1 MKSLLARF
9 RAIVLSR
16 VSHTR
21 IGKWLLEALL
31 KKYVNLNNKSYY
43 HISRLAVLT
52 NNGIHP
58 KHKIMNYHQFFVDN
72 VDENDTVLDLGCGNG
87 FNTYDVAS
95 KAKKVMGIDKVSKN
109 IDYAKNHYQRD
120 NLQFRVGDAM
130 TCNFNGTINKII
142 LSNVL
147 EHIDDR
153 VGFLRK
159 LHQICDTI
167 LLRVPMLTR
176 DWLSVFKKES
186 GFEYRLDRTHC
197 IEYSIE
203 SLDNELSQAQW
214 KIKDYSVQYG
224 EFWGVLQTTN

>member
-1 MKSLLARF
+1 MQSLLAKC
-9 RAIVLSR
+9 RAFVLSR

-21 IGKWLLEALL
+21 IGKGFLEALL
-31 KKYVNLNNKSYY
+31 KKYINLNNKSYY
-43 HISRLAVLT
+43 YISRLVVLT

-72 VDENDTVLDLGCGNG
+72 VAENDVVLDLGCGNG

-120 NLQFRVGDAM
+120 NLQFSVGDAM
-130 TCNFNGTINKII
+130 TYNFNGTINKII

-147 EHIDDR
+147 EHIDNR
-153 VGFLRK
+153 VEFLRK

-176 DWLSVFKKES
+176 DWLSVFKKEK
-186 GFEYRLDRTHC
+186 GFEYRLDDTHFV
-197 IEYSIE
+197 EYSLE
-203 SLDNELSQAQW
+203 NLSDELKQAGW
-214 KIKDYSVQYG
+214 KIKTGSVQYG
-224 EFWGVLQTTN
+224 EFWCIITTK